1 MNLPGGDQW
10 PRVSLRIKRAKFLD
24 KRNPVLLHQGGRIM
38 LSVAEIQ
45 RVSAINPGI
54 AALTSAETVNEPRDC
69 GESIRPEYLNVVF
82 LRGIRG
88 GGPGWHLTILNEE
101 CPRFPTDPQLLGSHP
116 LRYSFLVF
124 DNFQASDRWTKK
136 TVHCIYQALIVAIAT
151 RHADAIDVKFIVDG
165 RPVWVALPLP
175 AWSEY
180 KKRTG
185 KIITD
190 SLAVEI
196 AGHYLKH
203 ALESGEGVGREMYSL
218 SVDDTLRHLEAA
230 VQEMEATPATASS

>member
-1 MNLPGGDQW
+1 
-10 PRVSLRIKRAKFLD
+10 
-24 KRNPVLLHQGGRIM
+24 
-38 LSVAEIQ
+38 
-45 RVSAINPGI
+45 
-54 AALTSAETVNEPRDC
+54 
-69 GESIRPEYLNVVF
+69 
-82 LRGIRG
+82 
-88 GGPGWHLTILNEE
+88 
-101 CPRFPTDPQLLGSHP
+101 
-116 LRYSFLVF
+116 VF

-230 VQEMEATPATASS
+230 VQEMEATPATTSS